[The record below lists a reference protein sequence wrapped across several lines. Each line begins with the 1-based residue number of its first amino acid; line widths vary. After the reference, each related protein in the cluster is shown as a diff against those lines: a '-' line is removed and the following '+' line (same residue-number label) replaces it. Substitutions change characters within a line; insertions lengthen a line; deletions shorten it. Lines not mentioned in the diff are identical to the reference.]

1 MVRTRPTLVMLGG
14 PNGAGKTTLS
24 RALIEDAHGI
34 GEFVNADTIAAGL
47 SAFSPESAAFEAGRV
62 MLKRIHDLG
71 AENRSFAFESTLSS
85 RSFAPLARKL
95 KNQGY
100 RIALYYVALPSA
112 QLAVQRVQYRV
123 GQGGHHIP
131 AVDVTRRFY
140 RSLRNLFE
148 LYLPIA
154 DEWVVFD
161 NRKRLR
167 PDIIAEHKFSRQK
180 IFRSSA
186 WQSLQSL
193 AQRAT

>member
-1 MVRTRPTLVMLGG
+1 MARTRPTLVMLGG

-100 RIALYYVALPSA
+100 RISLYYVSLPSA

-123 GQGGHHIP
+123 SQGGHHIP
-131 AVDVTRRFY
+131 AADVTRRFH

-167 PDIIAEHKFSRQK
+167 PDIIAEHKQSHQK